1 LFNPVRR
8 LTAASLLTIFMP
20 VSCWLVVAW
29 LDRLP
34 LWIPYISDLA
44 LIEPATRM
52 FQIGMVVIA
61 LLYLSLL
68 PHVHNL
74 VPYRAATGLYIA
86 SAIGMIVVGSYDWI
100 SYPWVHYI
108 AAIFAFGGFS
118 AWTAIAT
125 FRVRP
130 SGWRIGLI
138 IVTGGLCIALV
149 TLSVSYAAMPVSA
162 DAMAWTERPW
172 SMTIAASIEW
182 LLLLSLALVGLSFR
196 KDLSEIQASIIE

>member
-118 AWTAIAT
+118 A
-125 FRVRP
+125 
-130 SGWRIGLI
+130 
-138 IVTGGLCIALV
+138 LV